1 MISKAKDFFIKFN
14 QQKLIALIII
24 IMFFGFSIVRP
35 EFASMK
41 SIDNILRTLSLF
53 GVAAMG
59 MTLVILLGGT
69 DLSAGSNMAF
79 SGVVG
84 AGLLGSAIGA
94 VNPIKL
100 PFIVTVI
107 IALLLSGLVGAFNG
121 FVITKLNMAPFV
133 TTLATMSIVRGL
145 VYVVADF
152 IVGGV
157 SGSPITFMNDGYT
170 VLGHGSIGP
179 IPIQMIVFIII
190 FIMMY
195 IFLKQTSIGRQIYAV
210 GGNKEIA
217 NLAGINS
224 TKITIIC
231 YTISGILIGLSGLI
245 LVGRL
250 SSASTVAAKGYE
262 LDLITAVALGGTS
275 MAGGRGSV
283 FGTLLGVTFLSVM
296 NNGLD
301 MINMPSFYQY
311 LIKGVILVLA
321 VCSDRFLQNKTSINN

>member
-1 MISKAKDFFIKFN
+1 MISRRQIKLKNFN
-14 QQKLIALIII
+14 QQKLIGIIII
-24 IMFFGFSIVRP
+24 IMFIGFSVVRP
-35 EFASMK
+35 EFASIE

-53 GVAAMG
+53 GIASLG

-84 AGLLGSAIGA
+84 AGLLGSAVGA

-107 IALLLSGLVGAFNG
+107 IALLLSGLVSAFNG
-121 FVITKLNMAPFV
+121 FVITRLNIAPFV
-133 TTLATMSIVRGL
+133 TTLATMSIVRGF
-145 VYVVADF
+145 VYIVADF
-152 IVGGV
+152 VVGGV

-170 VLGHGSIGP
+170 ALGQGSIGP
-179 IPIQMIVFIII
+179 IPIQTVLFIVI

-195 IFLKQTSIGRQIYAV
+195 IFLKHTSIGREIYAV

-217 NLAGINS
+217 NLAGINAS
-224 TKITIIC
+224 KITILC
-231 YTISGILIGLSGLI
+231 YTISGVLIGISGLI
-245 LVGRL
+245 LVGKL

-301 MINMPSFYQY
+301 MINVPSFYQY
-311 LIKGVILVLA
+311 LIKGIILVLA
-321 VCSDRFLQNKTSINN
+321 VCTDRFLQKKVK